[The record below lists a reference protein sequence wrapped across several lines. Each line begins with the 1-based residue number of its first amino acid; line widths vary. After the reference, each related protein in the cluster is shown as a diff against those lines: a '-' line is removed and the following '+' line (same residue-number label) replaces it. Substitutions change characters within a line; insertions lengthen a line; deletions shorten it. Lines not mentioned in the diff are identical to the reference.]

1 MKLSND
7 QIEFQ
12 DLLRRFLK
20 ERVTHEY
27 LQTRVKAGA
36 TVDPALTAALVE
48 LGLDEGF
55 QGKDAPFSVEEMGI
69 LANECGRVLLP
80 DPLIERLIASALVP
94 RLLEGGEHS
103 KWLAATKEGAVV
115 GVAFPAPCKITQDPL
130 TSDTQRATV
139 SGQVEWYID
148 VSGAQALLAFCATPD
163 GERACLIRLSDQGV
177 NSSSENSLDLTLRLS
192 KLELKGVYATI
203 FSLASTQAIENLL
216 EAVYA
221 SHLAGLSQAVVDL
234 TCEYVKTR
242 QQFGAPIGSFQ
253 AVQQQIAQ
261 RYAEVEALSS
271 LSRFAVWSAVNSKD
285 QAGLTARAAILQA
298 TVVAPQTCEMAI
310 QAHGGI
316 GFTWEYVLHLYLRRA
331 RLYASAFALT
341 ESRARELI
349 GRI

>member
-20 ERVTHEY
+20 ERVGAEY
-27 LQTRVKAGA
+27 LQKRVKQEAA
-36 TVDPALTAALVE
+36 VDPALTAALAE

-55 QGKDAPFSVEEMGI
+55 QGKDAPFGVEEIGI

-80 DPLIERLIASALVP
+80 DPLIERLIASALIP
-94 RLLEGGEHS
+94 PLLEASEHS
-103 KWLAATKEGAVV
+103 DWLTVAKEGSVV
-115 GVAFPAPCKITQDPL
+115 GVAFPAPCKISQDP
-130 TSDTQRATV
+130 SVANEQRTTV
-139 SGQVEWYID
+139 TGQVEWCID
-148 VSGAQALLAFCATPD
+148 VNGAQALLAFCATPD
-163 GERACLIRLSDQGV
+163 GLRACLVSLSEQGV
-177 NSSSENSLDLTLRLS
+177 RSSSENCLDLTLRLS
-192 KLELKGVYATI
+192 KLELKGARATI
-203 FSLASTQAIENLL
+203 LSLASTKVIEDLL

-221 SHLAGLSQAVVDL
+221 SHLAGLSQAVIEM

-261 RYAEVEALSS
+261 RYAEVEALDS
-271 LSRFAVWSAVNSKD
+271 LSRFAVWSAVKSKQ

-298 TVVAPQTCEMAI
+298 TIVTPQTCEMAI
-310 QAHGGI
+310 QTHGGI
-316 GFTWEYVLHLYLRRA
+316 GFTWEYPLHLYLRRA
-331 RLYASAFALT
+331 RLYAAAFALT
-341 ESRARELI
+341 ESRARELV